1 MYPALKCVYLN
12 QNGKV
17 MKYSLLVVLSFFV
30 LPTLADDSFS
40 IYLVRHAEKQAVKDD
55 PKLTQCGKLRAKQI
69 ANMLE
74 HTKIKHVYSTAY
86 QRTMATA
93 APFSKQQ
100 KLAIKQY
107 SPAKLNQFA
116 QQLLKQKE
124 NVLVVGHSNTTPQLS
139 ALLSELTVDDITE
152 KQYRNLYQIQVSS
165 SGKTLTLF
173 TQPLTCR

>member
-1 MYPALKCVYLN
+1 
-12 QNGKV
+12 
-17 MKYSLLVVLSFFV
+17 MKYSLLVALSFFV
-30 LPTLADDSFS
+30 LPVLADDSFS

-69 ANMLE
+69 AN
-74 HTKIKHVYSTAY
+74 
-86 QRTMATA
+86 
-93 APFSKQQ
+93 
-100 KLAIKQY
+100 
-107 SPAKLNQFA
+107 KLNQFA

>member
-1 MYPALKCVYLN
+1 MYLFKPKR
-12 QNGKV
+12 KV

-30 LPTLADDSFS
+30 LPALADDSFN
-40 IYLVRHAEKQAVKDD
+40 IYLVRHAEKQTVKDD
-55 PKLTQCGKLRAKQI
+55 PKLTQCGRFRAKQL

-93 APFSKQQ
+93 APFAKQQ

-116 QQLLKQKE
+116 RQLLKQKE
-124 NVLVVGHSNTTPQLS
+124 NILVVGHSNTTPQLS
-139 ALLSELTVDDITE
+139 ALLSGLTVDNITE

-173 TQPLTCR
+173 TQPLTCH

>member
-1 MYPALKCVYLN
+1 
-12 QNGKV
+12 
-17 MKYSLLVVLSFFV
+17 MKYSLLVALSFFV
-30 LPTLADDSFS
+30 LEVFADDSFS

-93 APFSKQQ
+93 APFAKQHT
-100 KLAIKQY
+100 LAIKQY